1 MLLLQNFKL
10 KDIIFLIILK
20 TPKLLKKLT
29 MLLDTPKF
37 SDLLSTQS
45 LEKETLI
52 EELLDQSKLM
62 LKKIP
67 TN

>member
-52 EELLDQSKLM
+52 EELLDPSKLM